1 MKTRRSTE
9 SDSSTIRVWYLQYNT
24 MAYDTTKLETKISKQ
39 AARNGYITRSAAQ
52 GLTKR
57 AGRPGVLFI
66 EPKGHAHAHTRSYI
80 IYVHEQTGAGTSR
93 YSNLVQLN
101 VARPSIAGLLF
112 SATIIL
118 LYFKHRVFFPLYIS
132 FTARSTPL
140 LAQKIRVHLT
150 RWCKRRWE
158 DEWTAVFSQWRW
170 NSVPTLMIPAGCI
183 IRQIG

>member
-1 MKTRRSTE
+1 
-9 SDSSTIRVWYLQYNT
+9 
-24 MAYDTTKLETKISKQ
+24 MAYDTTKLETKISKL

-66 EPKGHAHAHTRSYI
+66 EPKGHAHAHTRSYNNI
-80 IYVHEQTGAGTSR
+80 IYVYEQTGAGTSR

-118 LYFKHRVFFPLYIS
+118 LYIKRRVFFPSIYFIRRPIHA
-132 FTARSTPL
+132 FTRAKDSCSP
-140 LAQKIRVHLT
+140 
-150 RWCKRRWE
+150 
-158 DEWTAVFSQWRW
+158 
-170 NSVPTLMIPAGCI
+170 NSAM
-183 IRQIG
+183 